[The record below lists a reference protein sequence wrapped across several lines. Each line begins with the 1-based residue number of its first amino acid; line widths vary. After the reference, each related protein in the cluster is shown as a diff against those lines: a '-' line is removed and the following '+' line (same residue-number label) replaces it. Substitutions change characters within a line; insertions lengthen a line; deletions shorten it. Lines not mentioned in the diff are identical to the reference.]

1 MKKVKI
7 LLSAALVGAALF
19 SFAAC
24 KQESANTF
32 LAPVAPTNPDVDED
46 DDEADTDALSAAEQ
60 SVDYITGTAD
70 NAKVNKQNTTENNL
84 RNLPVLKTNHYG
96 SRAKIIQ
103 ENISATTSHGQ
114 MGYAFNVIYHKATD
128 KKPNGDDY
136 GVNTADFTVVATTY
150 AGGAVCYISAFRNIT
165 NFQGTNFGVPANTDS
180 STNVFNSSNDPD
192 GSRFRACT
200 EACEY
205 EIVKFPAVKSG
216 EDAIVG
222 KRTANLTKFKYDSE
236 AKTFTTTINVSAE
249 NDGSYKVTFYD
260 PAKVLKDTGSWI
272 SNSKIS
278 KLAATDYEEYTIPAG
293 VTGYT
298 TRTQAKLGI
307 YSNVYPNQTLKGS
320 WRLSAIKGEAEVEE
334 FED

>member
-7 LLSAALVGAALF
+7 LLTAALVGAALF

-32 LAPVAPTNPDVDED
+32 LAPVAPTNPDVDD
-46 DDEADTDALSAAEQ
+46 DQADNDDLSAAEQ
-60 SVDYITGTAD
+60 AADYITGTAA
-70 NAKVNKQNTTENNL
+70 NATVNKQNTTENNL
-84 RNLPVLKTNHYG
+84 RNLPILKTKHYG

-103 ENISATTSHGQ
+103 ENISETTSHGQ

-136 GVNTADFTVVATTY
+136 GANTADFTVVATTY

-165 NFQGTNFGVPANTDS
+165 NFQGTNFGVADDK
-180 STNVFNSSNDPD
+180 VFNSSNDPN
-192 GSRFRACT
+192 GTNFRACT

-205 EIVKFPAVKSG
+205 EIVKLPALKSG
-216 EDAIVG
+216 EPAVVG
-222 KRTANLTKFKYDSE
+222 KRNANLTKFKYDSE
-236 AKTFTTTINVSAE
+236 AKTFTTAINVTAE
-249 NDGSYKVTFYD
+249 ADGSYKVYFYD
-260 PAKVLKDTGSWI
+260 PARVLKDNGSWI
-272 SNSKIS
+272 SSF
-278 KLAATDYEEYTIPAG
+278 KLNQLTDADYVLYTIPAG

-298 TRTQAKLGI
+298 AKTQAYLGI
-307 YSNVYPNQTLKGS
+307 YANVYPNQTLKGS
-320 WRLSAIKGEAEVEE
+320 WRLSGIKGEAEVEE

>member
-32 LAPVAPTNPDVDED
+32 LAPVAPTNPDVDD
-46 DDEADTDALSAAEQ
+46 DQADSDDLSAADQ
-60 SVDYITGTAD
+60 AADYILGYAS
-70 NAKVNKQNTTENNL
+70 NATVNKQNETSSNL
-84 RNLPVLKTNHYG
+84 RNLPILKTKHYG

-103 ENISATTSHGQ
+103 ENISETTSHGQ

-165 NFQGTNFGVPANTDS
+165 NFQGTNFGVPANTNS
-180 STNVFNSSNDPD
+180 STHVFDSSNDPD
-192 GSRFRACT
+192 GSRFRACE

-236 AKTFTTTINVSAE
+236 AKTFTTAINVTAE
-249 NDGSYKVTFYD
+249 TDGSYKVYFYD
-260 PAKVLKDTGSWI
+260 PARVLKDNGSWI
-272 SNSKIS
+272 SSF
-278 KLAATDYEEYTIPAG
+278 KLNQLTDADYVFYTIPAG
-293 VTGYT
+293 VTGYNKK
-298 TRTQAKLGI
+298 TQANLGI
-307 YSNVYPNQTLKGS
+307 YANVYPNQTLKGS
-320 WRLSAIKGEAEVEE
+320 WRLSGIKGEAEVEE